1 MIAILSKVTYQLRLP
16 STWYIHNAFYVSLL
30 SLYYKMAVYGA
41 NYLEVVPDL
50 IDREPEWKM
59 EAVLDSR

>member
-1 MIAILSKVTYQLRLP
+1 
-16 STWYIHNAFYVSLL
+16 
-30 SLYYKMAVYGA
+30 MAVYGA

-59 EAVLDSR
+59 EAVLDSRWLGQKDKLQYLIK